1 MVSKQK
7 EMKMKKRA
15 EEIARKIKGKGKRLP
30 QDVSRAGLAA
40 AGFDMDITLEIL
52 KAIFEFGLKIIPLIR
67 QAGGV

>member
-7 EMKMKKRA
+7 EMKMQKRA
-15 EEIARKIKGKGKRLP
+15 EEIARKIKGKRLP

-40 AGFDMDITLEIL
+40 AGFDMDIILEIL